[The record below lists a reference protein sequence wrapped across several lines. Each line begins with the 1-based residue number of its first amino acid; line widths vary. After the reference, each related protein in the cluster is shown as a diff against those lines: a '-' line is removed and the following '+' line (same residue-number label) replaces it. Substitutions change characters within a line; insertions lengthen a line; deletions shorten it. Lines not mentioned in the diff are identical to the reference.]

1 MRTAFYWWAWWTEV
15 MLPQRLW
22 DGWYWAMGCNLVTW
36 PMPLDRPSLKSTL
49 APTFR
54 YSGCLMNL
62 KRTTAFSPV
71 LSSSCKT

>member
-1 MRTAFYWWAWWTEV
+1 
-15 MLPQRLW
+15 
-22 DGWYWAMGCNLVTW
+22 MGCSLVTW
-36 PMPLDRPSLKSTL
+36 PIPLVTPSLKSTL

-71 LSSSCKT
+71 LSSSCRKEEEIMIQTRDALSSTANI

>member
-1 MRTAFYWWAWWTEV
+1 
-15 MLPQRLW
+15 
-22 DGWYWAMGCNLVTW
+22 MGCSLVTW
-36 PMPLDRPSLKSTL
+36 PIPLVTPSLKSTL

-71 LSSSCKT
+71 LSSSCRKE

>member
-1 MRTAFYWWAWWTEV
+1 MV
-15 MLPQRLW
+15 LPHRLQ
-22 DGWYWAMGCNLVTW
+22 DGWYWAMGCSLVTW

-71 LSSSCKT
+71 LSSSCETEGIKKKKKERD